1 MCVILKME
9 VIMRLRNVKNK
20 EEILQSCS
28 LLVQNPQTYRGHWHE
43 LFANDQPIYLE
54 IGMGKGDFI
63 IQNAK
68 LHPDINYIGIEKF
81 DSVLARAIP
90 KIPIDLKNL
99 RIIRMDARFIEDV
112 FDHEISQIYLNFSD
126 PWPKKRHAFRRLTSP
141 EFLARYDRIF
151 QEEKR
156 IEMKTDNA
164 ALFTYSIETLSQ
176 KGYGLFEVYLDYHE
190 QVENIIM
197 SEYEQRFVQ
206 RGQKVF
212 HLFAKNR

>member
-1 MCVILKME
+1 
-9 VIMRLRNVKNK
+9 MRLRNVPGAK
-20 EEILQSCS
+20 ETIIQSDFS
-28 LLVQNPQTYRGHWHE
+28 IQEPKTYRGKWKE
-43 LFANDQPIYLE
+43 EFKNENPIHIE

>member
-1 MCVILKME
+1 
-9 VIMRLRNVKNK
+9 MRIRYKPWARK
-20 EEILQSCS
+20 ELEESAFYIDNPEEYKGKWKS
-28 LLVQNPQTYRGHWHE
+28 LFGNE
-43 LFANDQPIYLE
+43 NPIYLE
-54 IGMGKGDFI
+54 LGCGKGGFI
-63 IQNAK
+63 SQLAVYN
-68 LHPDINYIGIEKF
+68 PDINYIGIEKF

-151 QEEKR
+151 QDEKR